1 MKAGLIGK
9 ERARARMSVAL
20 VNIAHEERNPRSPR
34 PAYRI
39 LGIFSSVDEA
49 RAHAAGY
56 TWDVDVHAVSLGE
69 FFVLARTCHLDEA
82 AHRDALLRRHARRV
96 RERREEFETNLLA
109 AQRERQPPAEPAAL
123 PAEPAALPADS
134 GDGDAPG
141 NGDAVD
147 SMEESAEEP
156 AEDKACKVL
165 SVLKVPRDME
175 VKMQNFAL
183 VSTIEDRESQQ
194 HAVCIH
200 AAFDTEQQAVAH
212 ARDVLA
218 KRVLDYHIDT
228 VAMYVWC
235 YLGEAVPDEINEEFR
250 VKELTDYVQRRKA
263 EKTEIQALRLKC
275 QEEQLPVNEI
285 LIG

>member
-1 MKAGLIGK
+1 
-9 ERARARMSVAL
+9 MSVVL

-56 TWDVDVHAVSLGE
+56 TWDVDVHAVGLGE

-82 AHRDALLRRHARRV
+82 THREALLRQHARRV

-109 AQRERQPPAEPAAL
+109 AQRERQAPALKQGQPPGEQPPGEQPPGEQPPPGDQEVPAL
-123 PAEPAALPADS
+123 VS
-134 GDGDAPG
+134 
-141 NGDAVD
+141 
-147 SMEESAEEP
+147 
-156 AEDKACKVL
+156 EDKQVA
-165 SVLKVPRDME
+165 LKVPRDME
-175 VKMQNFAL
+175 VKLQNFAL

-194 HAVCIH
+194 HAVCVH

-235 YLGEAVPDEINEEFR
+235 YPGEAVPDEINEEFR

-263 EKTEIQALRLKC
+263 DKAEIQALRLKS
-275 QEEQLPVNEI
+275 QEDQVPVKEI